1 MKMSSEY
8 DCGDD
13 DNPQNSVNLMNIVGE
28 YPAKYTCSQVL
39 DNKEPVPTAQ
49 FDTGYA
55 AAVAAPQKCIGPRIG
70 DVSLHFLSAFFF
82 TTTLT

>member
-8 DCGDD
+8 DCGNE

-39 DNKEPVPTAQ
+39 DNKEPVPT
-49 FDTGYA
+49 
-55 AAVAAPQKCIGPRIG
+55 V
-70 DVSLHFLSAFFF
+70 
-82 TTTLT
+82 